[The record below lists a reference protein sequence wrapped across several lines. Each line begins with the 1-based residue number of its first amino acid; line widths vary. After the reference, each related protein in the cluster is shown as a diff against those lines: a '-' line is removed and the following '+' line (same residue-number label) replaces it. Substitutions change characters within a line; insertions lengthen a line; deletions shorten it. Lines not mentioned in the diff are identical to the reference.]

1 MRLQIRGKKRR
12 NRMKEQLKKK
22 IKISRGHTSYAV
34 MKKRLKTTWPL
45 LVLLLPGLIYMMVF
59 KYSPM
64 YGAIIAFKDYKIKD
78 GIWGSAWVGLK
89 WFIKFFDYYECWD
102 LIRNT
107 LRISIYSIIVGMLVS
122 IILALMMNC
131 VKSKVLKNIVQTVTY
146 MPHFVSVVVLVGIV
160 IRFLN
165 PSLGA
170 ISKLIQAFGG
180 TDRDLMGVAAAV
192 PHIYVWSDVWQ
203 NAGWNTV
210 LYLAALTVV
219 DVQLHEAAIVDGASR
234 LQRVR
239 FIDIPAIVPTI
250 VISLIMNMGSILTV
264 GADKMLLMQN
274 DLNRSTTEVISTYV
288 YAQGIASSNP
298 KYSYAA
304 AIGPLKSVLSSVL
317 ILATNPICR
326 KMSDTSLF

>member
-1 MRLQIRGKKRR
+1 MMKEKLKKRR
-12 NRMKEQLKKK
+12 GL
-22 IKISRGHTSYAV
+22 SRGRTYAV
-34 MKKRLKTTWPL
+34 HSNLKKRLKMTLPL
-45 LVLLLPGLIYMMVF
+45 YVLLLPGLIYMLVF

-78 GIWGSAWVGLK
+78 GIWGSEWVGLK
-89 WFIKFFDYYECWD
+89 WFAKFFDYYECWD
-102 LIRNT
+102 LIKNT
-107 LRISIYSIIVGMLVS
+107 LRISIYSIIVGMVVS

-160 IRFLN
+160 IRFFN

-192 PHIYVWSDVWQ
+192 PHIYVWSGVWQ

-210 LYLAALTVV
+210 LYLAALTAV

-288 YAQGIASSNP
+288 YSQGIASGNP
-298 KYSYAA
+298 KYSYAS
-304 AIGPLKSVLSSVL
+304 AIGLLNSVISFFL
-317 ILATNPICR
+317 IVVTNQIC
-326 KMSDTSLF
+326 KKLSDTSLF

>member
-1 MRLQIRGKKRR
+1 MKEKLKKRR
-12 NRMKEQLKKK
+12 GL
-22 IKISRGHTSYAV
+22 SRGRTYAV
-34 MKKRLKTTWPL
+34 HSDLKKRLKMTLPL
-45 LVLLLPGLIYMMVF
+45 YVLLLPGLIYMLVF

-78 GIWGSAWVGLK
+78 GIWGSEWVGLK
-89 WFIKFFDYYECWD
+89 WFAKFFDYYECWD
-102 LIRNT
+102 LIKNT
-107 LRISIYSIIVGMLVS
+107 LRISIYSIIVGMVVS

-160 IRFLN
+160 IRFFN

-192 PHIYVWSDVWQ
+192 PHIYVWSGVWQ

-210 LYLAALTVV
+210 LYLAALTAV

-288 YAQGIASSNP
+288 YSQGIASGNP
-298 KYSYAA
+298 KYSYAS
-304 AIGPLKSVLSSVL
+304 AIGLLNSVISFFL
-317 ILATNPICR
+317 IVVTNQIC
-326 KMSDTSLF
+326 KKLSDTSLF

>member
-1 MRLQIRGKKRR
+1 MKEKLKKRR
-12 NRMKEQLKKK
+12 GL
-22 IKISRGHTSYAV
+22 SRGRTYAV
-34 MKKRLKTTWPL
+34 HSNLKKRLKMTLPL
-45 LVLLLPGLIYMMVF
+45 YVLLLPGLIYMLVF

-78 GIWGSAWVGLK
+78 GIWGSEWVGLK
-89 WFIKFFDYYECWD
+89 WFAKFFDYYECWD
-102 LIRNT
+102 LIKNT
-107 LRISIYSIIVGMLVS
+107 LRISIYSIIVGMVVS

-160 IRFLN
+160 IRFFN

-192 PHIYVWSDVWQ
+192 PHIYVWSGVWQ

-210 LYLAALTVV
+210 LYLAALTAV

-288 YAQGIASSNP
+288 YSQGIASGNP
-298 KYSYAA
+298 KYSYAS
-304 AIGPLKSVLSSVL
+304 AIGLLNSVISFFL
-317 ILATNPICR
+317 IVVTNQIC
-326 KMSDTSLF
+326 KKLSDTSLF